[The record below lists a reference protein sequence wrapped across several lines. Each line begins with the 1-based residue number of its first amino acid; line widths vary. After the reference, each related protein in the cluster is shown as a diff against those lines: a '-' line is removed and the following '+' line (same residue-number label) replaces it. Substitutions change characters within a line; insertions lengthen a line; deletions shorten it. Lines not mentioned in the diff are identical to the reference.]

1 VVGPYAAR
9 MALLIAAA
17 DAVPDRRRYP
27 AGNLIVW
34 TGCPVLNCLVEGF
47 PPFIVSSEF
56 ESFAHP
62 SVYDAQLT

>member
-1 VVGPYAAR
+1 MVGPYAAH

-34 TGCPVLNCLVEGF
+34 TGCPVLNCLEGF
-47 PPFIVSSEF
+47 PLFIVSSEF
-56 ESFAHP
+56 GSFARP